1 MGREMALDDFGPE
14 WTHPAVPCLQLDA
27 LFFCLNNGRAVKL
40 YGFHNDD
47 GAEFALEEC
56 ELPELYQGGP
66 EDIFRTRVLEEF
78 VGGPF
83 RSILSEGETGVESWH
98 IQVGQSEMVLVAAE
112 VEAQEGGYLFRRPDE
127 SILLFSPP
135 DRLHLV
141 EWNLR
146 RNHPTIAVRPGFA
159 SFKVEVQQQDLER
172 GMGGWPSSRANQGAA
187 P

>member
-1 MGREMALDDFGPE
+1 MALDDFGPE

-56 ELPELYQGGP
+56 EWPELYQGEP

-83 RSILSEGETGVESWH
+83 RSLLAEGETGVESWH
-98 IQVGQSEMVLVAAE
+98 IQVGQSEIVLVAAE

-141 EWNLR
+141 EWNQR
-146 RNHPTIAVRPGFA
+146 RNNPTTVRPGFA
-159 SFKVEVQQQDLER
+159 SFKVEIQQQDLER
-172 GMGGWPSSRANQGAA
+172 GMGGWPSSRASSQGASRS
-187 P
+187 